1 MNRKNVKVGILLL
14 ALLGIILLALG
25 SAFTSATLPQADQNA
40 QVSTTLQT
48 VTPAPSA
55 IPEPTETPAT
65 PPAQPATDASASA
78 FALMLSEL
86 PIDNSPSRHT
96 GYQRDYFMA
105 WIDADS
111 DGCNTRAEVLVLQ
124 SQSATS
130 SRGRCTIT
138 TGAWYSPFDNQSFTL
153 ASDVDIDH
161 LVPLKEA
168 WISGAHAWDSST
180 RIQFG
185 NDLGYA
191 ASLIAVS
198 STSNSSKS
206 DSDPSEWLPPH
217 RDYHCDY
224 VASWVGVKWRWNL
237 TVDEVE
243 KMTLSTVLN
252 GCTDISIQIPERAI
266 VVIGAPPQAPVSDG
280 VLDPDYGTC
289 AIARANGA
297 GPYISGVDPEY
308 GWYIDRDKDGMVC
321 E

>member
-1 MNRKNVKVGILLL
+1 MKRTSVKIGIALL
-14 ALLGIILLALG
+14 ALFSIILIAVG
-25 SAFTSATLPQADQNA
+25 SAMSSSDPPHAQQKAPNLEAVQTLTPTA
-40 QVSTTLQT
+40 S
-48 VTPAPSA
+48 VTPQ
-55 IPEPTETPAT
+55 PTDTPQNT
-65 PPAQPATDASASA
+65 PAQPAGNTSAAA
-78 FALMLSEL
+78 FTSMLAEL
-86 PIDNSPSRHT
+86 AVDNSPARHT

-111 DGCNTRAEVLVLQ
+111 DGCNTRAEVLVMQ

-138 TGAWYSPFDNQSFTL
+138 SGAWYSPFDNQSFTL

-168 WISGAHAWDSST
+168 WISGAHAWDSTS

-185 NDLGYA
+185 NDLGYS

-198 STSNSSKS
+198 SSSNSSKS

-217 RDYHCDY
+217 REYHCDY

-237 TVDEVE
+237 TVDDVE
-243 KMTLSTVLN
+243 KMTLASVLN
-252 GCTDISIQIPERAI
+252 GCTNISIQIPERAI
-266 VVIGAPPQAPVSDG
+266 VVLGAPPADPVSDG

-289 AIARANGA
+289 AVARANGA

-308 GWYIDRDKDGMVC
+308 QWYTDRDKDGMVC

>member
-1 MNRKNVKVGILLL
+1 MNRTSVKAGILLIS
-14 ALLGIILLALG
+14 LLSIVLIAVGA
-25 SAFTSATLPQADQNA
+25 AFSSATLPQVDQNA
-40 QVSTTLQT
+40 PQSTALQT
-48 VTPAPSA
+48 LTPAPSA
-55 IPEPTETPAT
+55 TPEPSESAEDTPA
-65 PPAQPATDASASA
+65 PPAADTSASA
-78 FALMLSEL
+78 FALMLAEL
-86 PIDNSPSRHT
+86 PVDNSPARHT

-124 SQSATS
+124 TLTATS
-130 SRGRCTIT
+130 SRGKCTIT
-138 TGAWYSPFDNQSFTL
+138 TGTWYSPFDNQSFTL

-217 RDYHCDY
+217 RDYHCNY
-224 VASWVGVKWRWNL
+224 AASWVGVKWRWNL
-237 TVDEVE
+237 TVDDVE
-243 KMTLSTVLN
+243 KMTLSTLLN
-252 GCTDISIQIPERAI
+252 SCTNITITAPERAI

-280 VLDPDYGTC
+280 VVDPDYGTC
-289 AIARANGA
+289 AIAQANGA
-297 GPYISGVDPEY
+297 GPYIQGVDPEY
-308 GWYIDRDKDGMVC
+308 EWYTDRDKDGMVC

>member
-1 MNRKNVKVGILLL
+1 MNRSRVKVGVLLL
-14 ALLGIILLALG
+14 AFLSIVLIAVG
-25 SAFTSATLPQADQNA
+25 SAFSSATLPPADQDA
-40 QVSTTLQT
+40 PQSTALQT
-48 VTPAPSA
+48 LTPAASA
-55 IPEPTETPAT
+55 TPEPTETTENAL
-65 PPAQPATDASASA
+65 AQPAADASATA
-78 FALMLSEL
+78 FASLLAEL
-86 PIDNSPSRHT
+86 PVDNAPARHT

-111 DGCNTRAEVLVLQ
+111 DGCNTRAEVLVMQ

-168 WISGAHAWDSST
+168 WISGAHDWDSST

-237 TVDEVE
+237 TVDDVE
-243 KMTLSTVLN
+243 KMTLSSVLN

-266 VVIGAPPQAPVSDG
+266 VVIVGAPPAPVSDG
-280 VLDPDYGTC
+280 VLDTDYGTC

-308 GWYIDRDKDGMVC
+308 EWYTDRDKDGMVC

>member
-1 MNRKNVKVGILLL
+1 MNRSRVKVGVLLL
-14 ALLGIILLALG
+14 AFLSIVLIAVG
-25 SAFTSATLPQADQNA
+25 SAFSSATLPPADQDA
-40 QVSTTLQT
+40 PQSTTLQT
-48 VTPAPSA
+48 LTPAASA
-55 IPEPTETPAT
+55 TPEPTETTENAL
-65 PPAQPATDASASA
+65 AQPAADASATA
-78 FALMLSEL
+78 FASLLAEL
-86 PIDNSPSRHT
+86 PVDNAPARHT

-237 TVDEVE
+237 TVDDVE
-243 KMTLSTVLN
+243 KMTLSSVLN
-252 GCTDISIQIPERAI
+252 GCTNISIQIPERAI
-266 VVIGAPPQAPVSDG
+266 VVIGGAPPAPVSDG

-308 GWYIDRDKDGMVC
+308 EWYTDRDKDGMVC